1 MNPRVDKVIPLA
13 KHRLELY
20 FTDGQVRLFDM
31 TPYLGIG
38 IFTELRDPALFN
50 TAVAALG
57 TVTWANGADLCP
69 DTLFLGSVEQ
79 QRKAG

>member
-1 MNPRVDKVIPLA
+1 MNPRVDKVKPLA
-13 KHRLELY
+13 EHKLELH

-38 IFTELRDPALFN
+38 IFTELQDPVLFN

-69 DTLFLGSVEQ
+69 DTLFLESVVQ